1 MKHSSGVLVYRNNN
15 EKTEVLLC
23 HMGGPFW
30 LGMDEGAWSL
40 PKGEFKNFEKALD
53 TAVREFNEETG
64 FNITKQE
71 LKFLG
76 SKKQASNKLVTIFY
90 TNRDYDA
97 SKAISNMFTRE
108 WPKGSGIIKE
118 FPEMDKA
125 EWMDLEQAKEKIL
138 KGQIYFINKLETKIR
153 GL

>member
-1 MKHSSGVLVYRNNN
+1 MKHSSGVLVYRNND

-30 LGMDEGAWSL
+30 AGMDEGAWSL
-40 PKGEFKNFEKALD
+40 PKGEYKTSEKALD
-53 TAVREFNEETG
+53 TAIREFNEETG
-64 FNITKQE
+64 FSVEKQE

-76 SKKQASNKLVTIFY
+76 SKKQPSNKLVTIFY
-90 TNRDYDA
+90 TKHDYDA
-97 SKAISNMFTRE
+97 SKATSNIFKRE

-118 FPEMDKA
+118 FSEMDKA
-125 EWMDLEQAKEKIL
+125 EWMDLKKAKEKIL
-138 KGQIYFINKLETKIR
+138 KGQIYFIDKLEIKIR